1 MNFCRRRSKRSK
13 LSLVFGSLLRTRQES
28 TSNGRTGQRLTI
40 RRKKMKGRQELS
52 KTVLKS
58 RVIFA
63 ASLLTCVTYS
73 YIFVEWRHNGTAQ
86 GKKVRS
92 ELKRPEQIIKV
103 REKKLKAQMRQK
115 KNKKKG
121 SKNKGQ
127 KRH

>member
-1 MNFCRRRSKRSK
+1 MIRRR
-13 LSLVFGSLLRTRQES
+13 
-28 TSNGRTGQRLTI
+28 
-40 RRKKMKGRQELS
+40 KMKRRQELN
-52 KTVLKS
+52 KVVLKS
-58 RVIFA
+58 RVIIA
-63 ASLLTCVTYS
+63 ACLLNFMTNS
-73 YIFVEWRHNGTAQ
+73 YICVEWRHNGTAQ